1 MMKRPGIHGGIIKHL
16 IKNTFCIILVYV
28 LFTPPSLASIP
39 KIRVLI
45 NKSLKIVTIKGKDIL
60 RTFHFN
66 DDVARFPGRKVVKFN
81 CDRLKGKISFDR
93 PQVLASLASN
103 TGLISVGDQKFKGSL
118 HILTAK
124 NNKSCDVVYESS
136 IDDYLSSLLTKEM
149 NSSWPIEALKAQAVA
164 ARTYALHKMNSKQV
178 SIAAGFDKHY
188 HLESSEKHQVSGQYF
203 DATKETR
210 RATRS
215 TKGYV
220 LVGPKGKMNPVFF
233 HAKCGGRTLVPED
246 VWQNKVNGY
255 KSVTCKRCDKKVD
268 KKFRQRIT
276 RKRFLKFLDWAKKN
290 DHLNQKIIIGKN
302 PSIYLLKDYDYGRNI
317 RLYVNNYAVFIKKSV
332 VRRYF
337 GRVIVPSNNF
347 VLRFNKARGTYTLVG
362 RGNGHGVGMCQMGA
376 LDLAQKGWS
385 YRKILSHYY
394 PNHKLKKVY

>member
-1 MMKRPGIHGGIIKHL
+1 M
-16 IKNTFCIILVYV
+16 KNTFCIIFLCSLV
-28 LFTPPSLASIP
+28 TPHSFASIP

-45 NKSLKIVTIKGKDIL
+45 NKSLKKVTIKGKDIK

-66 DDVARFPGRKVVKFN
+66 DNVARFPGRKVVKFN
-81 CDRLKGKISFDR
+81 CDRLKGKISFDK

-103 TGLISVGDQKFKGSL
+103 TGLITVGDKKFKGSL
-118 HILTAK
+118 HILTAQ

-149 NSSWPIEALKAQAVA
+149 NATWPIEALKAQAIA
-164 ARTYALHKMNSKQV
+164 ARTYALHKMKSKQV
-178 SIAAGFDKHY
+178 SIKAGYDKHY
-188 HLESSEKHQVSGQYF
+188 HLESSEKHQVAGQYF

-210 RATRS
+210 KATKS
-215 TKGYV
+215 TRGYV

-246 VWQNKVNGY
+246 VWQNKVLGY
-255 KSVTCKRCDKKVD
+255 KSVTCKRCNKKVD
-268 KKFRQRIT
+268 KKFRERIT
-276 RKRFLKFLDWAKKN
+276 KKRFTKFLNWAKINNHISK
-290 DHLNQKIIIGKN
+290 KIKIGKR
-302 PSIYLLKDYDYGRNI
+302 PSIYLLKDYDYGRRI
-317 RLYVNNYAVFIKKSV
+317 RLYVNNVAVFIKKSV
-332 VRRYF
+332 ARRYF

-347 VLRFNKARGTYTLVG
+347 VLRFNKKRSTYSIVG

-385 YRKILSHYY
+385 YKKILAHYY